1 MIFINPQWQGSGLT
15 DELKKGA
22 DTLAQYFKTDF
33 TAIPLSGKELT
44 TVYNIIG
51 FYPILEQAES
61 FKQIIS
67 DSKLEKIS
75 TIGGD
80 CGIEIIPISYL
91 NKVYGNDLFIIYI
104 DAHADLNTPATSP
117 SQAFHGMPLRLLLNE
132 GNELIKQKLFSF
144 IQPGQICYVGLRDL
158 DEAEKIF
165 IEENKIISLTTA
177 DYEIIELTIKQS
189 KKNKIY
195 IHLDL
200 DVLDPQEFRHSLF
213 PSDNGLKIKD
223 VANIINNLKESFDV
237 VGICVTECTATT
249 LEDLQPIEEILKQ
262 VRL

>member
-22 DTLAQYFKTDF
+22 DTLARYFKTDF
-33 TAIPLSGKELT
+33 TAIPLSDKELT
-44 TVYNIIG
+44 SVDNIIG
-51 FYPILEQAES
+51 LYPILEQAES

-91 NKVYGNDLFIIYI
+91 NKVYDNDLFIIYI
-104 DAHADLNTPATSP
+104 DAHADINSPATSP
-117 SQAFHGMPLRLLLNE
+117 SHAFHGMPLRLLLNE
-132 GNELIKQKLFSF
+132 GNELLKQKLFSF
-144 IQPGQICYVGLRDL
+144 IHPGQICYVGLRDL
-158 DEAEKIF
+158 DEGEKIF
-165 IEENKIISLTTA
+165 IEEHNIISLATA
-177 DYEIIELTIKQS
+177 DYEIIELTIKES
-189 KKNKIY
+189 KKSKIY

-200 DVLDPQEFRHSLF
+200 DVLEPKEFRHSLF
-213 PSDNGLKIKD
+213 PSDNGLKVKD
-223 VANIINNLKESFDV
+223 VANIINNLKERFDV

>member
-1 MIFINPQWQGSGLT
+1 MLFINPQWQGSGLT

-22 DTLAQYFKTDF
+22 DTLANYFKTDL
-33 TAIPLSGKELT
+33 TVIPLSDKELT
-44 TVYNIIG
+44 TVDDIKG
-51 FYPILEQAES
+51 LYPILEQAES

-67 DSKLEKIS
+67 DSKLEKIA

-91 NKVYGNDLFIIYI
+91 NKVYDNDLFIVYI
-104 DAHADLNTPATSP
+104 DAHADINSPATSP
-117 SQAFHGMPLRLLLNE
+117 SQSFHGMPLRLLLNE
-132 GNELIKQKLFSF
+132 GNELLKQKLFSF
-144 IQPGQICYVGLRDL
+144 IQPDQLCYVGLRDV
-158 DEAEKIF
+158 DEGEQVFIDKHKIL
-165 IEENKIISLTTA
+165 SLATA
-177 DYEIIELTIKQS
+177 DYETIELTIKES

-200 DVLDPQEFRHSLF
+200 DVLDPKEFSHTLF
-213 PSDNGLKIKD
+213 PTANGLKVKD
-223 VANIINNLKESFDV
+223 VVNIISNLRENFDV

-249 LEDLQPIEEILKQ
+249 LDDLRPIETILEQ